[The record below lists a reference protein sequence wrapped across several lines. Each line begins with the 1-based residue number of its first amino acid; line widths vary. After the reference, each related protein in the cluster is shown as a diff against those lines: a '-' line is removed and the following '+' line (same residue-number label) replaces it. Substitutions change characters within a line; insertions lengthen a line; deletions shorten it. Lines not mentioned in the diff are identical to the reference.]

1 MKAFA
6 ALGIMYLALAAHA
19 GLACSLD
26 TGMQPFALEA
36 DGSNSPSG
44 RAGQDEVLEAPE
56 LEVTGLTRGI
66 GGSSGSCNGTG
77 LLSIR
82 LNWPRG
88 DYKLEDIGFVFKVV
102 SQGDAYPIFPAQPIA
117 VTNGK
122 RRADLLFMWDDDVP
136 AQQKP
141 VYMEVEVR
149 AVTHGNEL
157 GPATRLV
164 VDSRNSG

>member
-6 ALGIMYLALAAHA
+6 ALGIMYLALAAHV
-19 GLACSLD
+19 GQACSLD
-26 TGMQPFALEA
+26 TGMQPFA
-36 DGSNSPSG
+36 
-44 RAGQDEVLEAPE
+44 AGMDALPKAAGHDDELEAPE

-66 GGSSGSCNGTG
+66 GGRIGSCDDTG

-88 DYKLEDIGFVFKVV
+88 DYKIEDIGFEFKVV
-102 SQGDAYPIFPAQPIA
+102 SSDEAYPIFPATPIA
-117 VTNGK
+117 VTSGK

-149 AVTHGNEL
+149 AVTHGNVL
-157 GPATRLV
+157 GPPARLV
-164 VDSRNSG
+164 IDSRVSG